1 MTAVVNRPAQ
11 EELRRSYEL
20 LSRQH
25 EQLLAQVRQRRNA
38 SGEVSDIAD
47 EGLRNSEVE
56 QEDTLLQEQR
66 RHLEQLALAL
76 QRVAAGTYG
85 RCDDCGNPIPAA
97 RLRILPSATRCIEC
111 QQRNE
116 RRR

>member
-1 MTAVVNRPAQ
+1 MTALANGSARD
-11 EELRRSYEL
+11 ELRRSYEL
-20 LSRQH
+20 LTKQH
-25 EQLLAQVRQRRNA
+25 ERLLDQVRQRRTA
-38 SGEVSDIAD
+38 SEEVGDIAD
-47 EGLRNSEVE
+47 EGSRNSEVE

-66 RHLEQLALAL
+66 RHLERWAGAR

-85 RCDDCGNPIPAA
+85 KCDDCGVAIPAA
-97 RLRILPSATRCIEC
+97 RLRILPSATRCIAC